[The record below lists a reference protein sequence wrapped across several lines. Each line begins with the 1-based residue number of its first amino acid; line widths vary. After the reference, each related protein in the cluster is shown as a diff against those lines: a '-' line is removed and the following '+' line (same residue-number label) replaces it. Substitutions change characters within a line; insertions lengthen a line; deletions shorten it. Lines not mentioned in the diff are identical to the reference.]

1 MEIREA
7 RESDLAGLLRLYT
20 YLGKE
25 LPDPEESRVEEIW
38 RRIMGDPNH
47 HVLVRD
53 DSGELRAACVLV
65 IVPNLTH
72 GGRPY
77 ALIENVVT
85 DAGYRRRGYA
95 TAVLNAA
102 KDIAVREGCY
112 KLMLMTGSKLES
124 TLRFYEKAG
133 YNRRDKTAFV
143 QWL

>member
-1 MEIREA
+1 MNIREA
-7 RESDLAGLLRLYT
+7 QESDLAGLLRLYT

-25 LPDPEESRVEEIW
+25 MPDPADTKVAEIW
-38 RRIMGDPNH
+38 RRIMEDPNH
-47 HVLVRD
+47 HVLVMD
-53 DSGELRAACVLV
+53 EGGALRASCVLV

-85 DAGYRRRGYA
+85 DAGYRRRGYG
-95 TAVLNAA
+95 TAALNAA
-102 KDIAVREGCY
+102 KEIAVREGCY

>member
-1 MEIREA
+1 MNIRQA
-7 RESDLAGLLRLYT
+7 QESDLAGLLRLYT

-25 LPDPEESRVEEIW
+25 MPDPTGDKVTEIW
-38 RRIMGDPNH
+38 RRIMEDPNH
-47 HVLVRD
+47 HVLVLD
-53 DSGELRAACVLV
+53 DGGALRASCVLV

-85 DAGYRRRGYA
+85 DAGYRRRGYG

-112 KLMLMTGSKLES
+112 KLMLMTGSKLAS

-133 YNRRDKTAFV
+133 YNRHDKTAFV